1 MPIYQTLYSNQIKE
15 RQGDLILRIIVWT
28 KHLQ

>member
-1 MPIYQTLYSNQIKE
+1 MPIYQQCISNQIKE
-15 RQGDLILRIIVWT
+15 RQGDLILRIMVWT